1 MDGKIRGGEI
11 RVIEHPDDAHLRR
24 YALSVRA
31 QIAIILIC
39 LGVAAA
45 GAVMLAGKT
54 RMSGEIPEADVSS
67 GAKRPDLFYPTVDQW
82 AMLGVEPVQQ
92 RVFRSEHVT
101 EGKIAIDE
109 DRSTPI
115 FAPYAGRVTKLF
127 VKPGDMVTVGQ
138 PLFAVEATDMVQ
150 GQNDF
155 ITAATALNKA
165 RSALNLAEINDKRQR
180 LLYEGK
186 AVPLKEVQNAKAA
199 LDAAESEVRSAEVGL
214 EAGRNRLRILGKTDQ
229 EISDFQEKGNI
240 NPATPIS
247 APIAGTILQRKIG
260 PGQYVGGNTS
270 DPVFIIGDLD
280 TVWVLAYIR
289 ETEAPNVHIG
299 ETIYFTV
306 LAYPERAF
314 PANLSYV
321 AAAFDPSTHRLL
333 VRATVNNSEGL
344 FKPEMFATV
353 KILTGE
359 GDAALAISSDA
370 VIYEG
375 DSTARVWVVRD
386 KGKAIELQRV
396 KIGLTN
402 GNMVEA
408 SQGLASNDRVITR
421 GSLFIDRVARGG
433 S

>member
-1 MDGKIRGGEI
+1 
-11 RVIEHPDDAHLRR
+11 VIEHPEGAQLWR

-39 LGVAAA
+39 LGVIS
-45 GAVMLAGKT
+45 GAVILAGKT
-54 RMSGEIPEADVSS
+54 RTSGGTPEAEISS
-67 GAKRPDLFYPTVDQW
+67 RVKRPGLFYPTMDQW
-82 AMLGVEPVQQ
+82 ATLTAEPVQQ

-115 FAPYAGRVTKLF
+115 FSPYAGRVTKLF
-127 VKPGDMVTVGQ
+127 VKPGDMATVGQ

-150 GQNDF
+150 AQNDF

-199 LDAAESEVRSAEVGL
+199 LDAAENEVRSAEVAL

-229 EISDFQEKGNI
+229 EIADFQEKGNI
-240 NPATPIS
+240 SPVTLIY
-247 APIAGTILQRKIG
+247 APIAGTIVQRKVG
-260 PGQYVGGNTS
+260 PGQYVGGNTG
-270 DPVFIIGDLD
+270 DPVFIIGDLG

-344 FKPEMFATV
+344 LKPEMFATV
-353 KILTGE
+353 KILTSE
-359 GDAALAISSDA
+359 GDAALAVSSDA

-375 DSTARVWVVRD
+375 GSTARVWVVAD
-386 KGKAIELQRV
+386 EGKAIELRRIKV
-396 KIGLTN
+396 GLTN
-402 GNMVEA
+402 GNMVQV
-408 SQGLASNDRVITR
+408 SHGLASNDRVITR
-421 GSLFIDRVARGG
+421 GSLFIDRVATAG